1 MDNGSPGPWFTA
13 TYGGRCPNCG
23 APYEEGARIRAT
35 GHGGYECC
43 EPDDTPV
50 PPTSDTRFVGTT
62 DDEMGF

>member
-13 TYGGRCPNCG
+13 TYSGRCPNCRQ
-23 APYEEGARIRAT
+23 PYEEGDRIRAT

-43 EPDDTPV
+43 EDDPAAAQAMQ
-50 PPTSDTRFVGTT
+50 SDRYVGTT